1 MNKKDR
7 ILLLIGSLLTLI
19 LTIIFFL
26 IVNYMNTYTII
37 NGKVINSNNCLI
49 TVKTVNDQIYSF
61 YTENENDLKESDY
74 VLLKINVHDRTTY
87 TDDEIIDYKLKY

>member
-7 ILLLIGSLLTLI
+7 ILLSIGSLLALI
-19 LTIIFFL
+19 LTIAFFL
-26 IVNYMNTYTII
+26 IIGYMNTYTTV
-37 NGKVINSNNCLI
+37 NGKVINSNNCLV
-49 TVKTVNDQIYSF
+49 TVKTVNNQIYSF

-87 TDDEIIDYKLKY
+87 TDDEVIDYKLKY